1 MLQMN
6 KKFIINKIINKGDPM
21 TRIAKVSRKTS
32 ETDIKIELNLD
43 GSGNY
48 EIDTGV
54 NFFNHMLESF
64 SKHSFIDLKIKA
76 IGDIEIDDH
85 HTVEDV
91 GIILGE
97 AFFKAIGDK
106 KGIRRMGHAIV
117 PMDESVATVA
127 IDISGRSYCNM
138 NLEFKND
145 KIGDMTSDIII
156 HFFESFASSGKLNIY
171 GTVDGINDH
180 HKAEAIFKA
189 FAKSL
194 YEACKIEHDKILS
207 TKGVL

>member
-1 MLQMN
+1 
-6 KKFIINKIINKGDPM
+6 M
-21 TRIAKVSRKTS
+21 TREAKVSRKTS
-32 ETDIKIELNLD
+32 ETDIKIELNID
-43 GSGNY
+43 GTGKY

-64 SKHSFIDLKIKA
+64 SRHSFIDLKVQA
-76 IGDIEIDDH
+76 VGDVKIDDH

-91 GIILGE
+91 GILLGE
-97 AFFKAIGDK
+97 AFNQVIGDK

-117 PMDESVATVA
+117 PMDDSVATVA

-138 NLEFKND
+138 NFDFKND
-145 KIGDMTSDIII
+145 KIGDMTANIIV
-156 HFFESFASSGKLNIY
+156 HFFESFASSGRLNIY
-171 GTVDGINDH
+171 GTAEGINDH

-189 FAKSL
+189 FAKAL
-194 YEACKIEHDKILS
+194 YDACKIEHDEILS

>member
-1 MLQMN
+1 
-6 KKFIINKIINKGDPM
+6 M
-21 TRIAKVSRKTS
+21 TREAKVSRKTS

-43 GSGNY
+43 GTGKY

-64 SKHSFIDLKIKA
+64 SRHSFIDLKVQA
-76 IGDIEIDDH
+76 DGDIKIDDH

-91 GIILGE
+91 GILLGE
-97 AFFKAIGDK
+97 AFNQAIGDK

-117 PMDESVATVA
+117 PMDDSIATVA

-138 NLEFKND
+138 NLDFKND
-145 KIGDMTSDIII
+145 KIGDMTANIIV
-156 HFFESFASSGKLNIY
+156 HFFESFASSGRLNIY
-171 GTVDGINDH
+171 GTADGINDH
-180 HKAEAIFKA
+180 HKAEAVFKA
-189 FAKSL
+189 FAKAL
-194 YEACKIEHDKILS
+194 YDACKIEHDEILS

>member
-1 MLQMN
+1 
-6 KKFIINKIINKGDPM
+6 M
-21 TRIAKVSRKTS
+21 TREAKVSRKTS
-32 ETDIKIELNLD
+32 ETDIKIELNIEWT
-43 GSGNY
+43 GKY

-64 SKHSFIDLKIKA
+64 SRHSFIDLKVQA
-76 IGDIEIDDH
+76 VGDVKIDDH

-91 GIILGE
+91 GILLGE
-97 AFFKAIGDK
+97 AFNQAIGDK

-117 PMDESVATVA
+117 PMDDSVATVA

-138 NLEFKND
+138 NFDFKND
-145 KIGDMTSDIII
+145 KIGDMTANIIV
-156 HFFESFASSGKLNIY
+156 HFFESFASSGRLNIY
-171 GTVDGINDH
+171 GTADGINDH

-189 FAKSL
+189 FAKAL
-194 YEACKIEHDKILS
+194 YDACKIEHDEILS

>member
-1 MLQMN
+1 MMRTAEL
-6 KKFIINKIINKGDPM
+6 
-21 TRIAKVSRKTS
+21 TRKTS
-32 ETDIKIELNLD
+32 ETDIEIELD
-43 GSGNY
+43 IHGTGKY

-64 SKHSFIDLKIKA
+64 SRHSFIDLKVKA
-76 IGDIEIDDH
+76 VGDIEIDDH
-85 HTVEDV
+85 HTIEDT
-91 GIILGE
+91 GILLGE
-97 AFFKAIGDK
+97 AFLKAIGDK

-117 PMDESVATVA
+117 PMDDSVATVA

-145 KIGDMTSDIII
+145 KIGDMTADILV
-156 HFFESFASSGKLNIY
+156 HFFESFASSAKINIY
-171 GTVDGINDH
+171 GTVEGSNDH

-189 FAKSL
+189 FAKSI
-194 YEACKIEHDKILS
+194 YDACKIEHDEILS